1 MEPLNNTEKFTETEA
16 FTPSDLASPNPALF
30 RALTRRLEVLMQR
43 HEPDIYPA
51 WLRSMTAK
59 GLGPD
64 VSPDWFHALA
74 YIAAALPV
82 DRPHGYK
89 PDERTPKNDR
99 RMERNAAL
107 LVRLVFRGCKKRGE
121 FLSPAERE
129 ARLETG
135 IEAEEALYRERYG
148 DAAYHRMIEGQDP
161 QQGQEQQ
168 EAA

>member
-1 MEPLNNTEKFTETEA
+1 MEQFTDTEA

-121 FLSPAERE
+121 FLTPAERE
-129 ARLETG
+129 ERLAG
-135 IEAEEALYRERYG
+135 QEAAYRERHG
-148 DAAYHRMIEGQDP
+148 DAAYHRLISE
-161 QQGQEQQ
+161 GQEQPEQ
-168 EAA
+168 EQREAA